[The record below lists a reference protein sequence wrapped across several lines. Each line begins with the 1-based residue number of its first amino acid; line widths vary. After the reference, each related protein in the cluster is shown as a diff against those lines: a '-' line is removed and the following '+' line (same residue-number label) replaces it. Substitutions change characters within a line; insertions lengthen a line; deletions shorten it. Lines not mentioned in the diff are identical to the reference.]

1 MLKSKKLL
9 KILLTTVTALTLF
22 LAMAMAAAA
31 EVIPALDE
39 YNVKYAGGDKLESNF
54 RDSAIYLQASSM
66 QPGDSTDIVLNVRN
80 EYSDTTD
87 WYMTNDVIKTLE
99 DTRQADALSGGA
111 YTYQLS
117 YKNLV
122 TGKEKTIFSSDMVGG
137 DSVSQAGEGL
147 HEATDALKDWFY
159 LDTLESG
166 QNGVL
171 TLHIMLDGETQGN
184 DYQDT
189 LAELKMR
196 FAIELREPG
205 EKVSE
210 EKPEKEPEKEPD
222 QTGKKKA
229 KKSSGSSSSKTK
241 VVKTGD
247 DTVITP
253 YLIAAG
259 VSGLALLIL
268 AIYSL
273 RQRRRQRGGRA

>member
-9 KILLTTVTALTLF
+9 KILLTTVTALTLS

-31 EVIPALDE
+31 EVIPALNE

-54 RDSAIYLQASSM
+54 RDSAIYMQASSM

-117 YKNLV
+117 YKNTV

-210 EKPEKEPEKEPD
+210 EKPEKEPD
-222 QTGKKKA
+222 QPGKKKA
-229 KKSSGSSSSKTK
+229 KKSSGSSSSKKK
-241 VVKTGD
+241 V
-247 DTVITP
+247 
-253 YLIAAG
+253 
-259 VSGLALLIL
+259 
-268 AIYSL
+268 
-273 RQRRRQRGGRA
+273 